1 MNLKVIGCLA
11 ALLLVV
17 GKIEANEKPA
27 PCVVY
32 FSVLENDVAPSR
44 LSISK
49 MNKQQSTWYEKH
61 GDREKYAGICYTE
74 NTSGGSGDT
83 PLYGIVWGQH
93 LSTEPYAFSYDT
105 TAHSH
110 GDASADP
117 AGDAS
122 TSAKKDYV
130 ADGWL
135 ATWDPKANQ
144 GKGSFVSVA
153 PLEIQN
159 HTDVN
164 AASMA
169 LLVSAMEQISQR
181 ENEKLAAAASERD
194 PHKNSKGGK
203 SGKDGNERNGWTEIT
218 ITPIDSGQP
227 PTVQA
232 SSAPPR
238 SSADPVQSTVA
249 PTTVTPLPESSNGSA
264 SGGTS
269 TVSVGSTPAGGD
281 IFVDDDFVGNTPST
295 INVPP
300 GRHVITVKKSGF
312 QNWARVVNFSGGLVT
327 LNADLAEGASGPSEV
342 ATSVSPPTA
351 ESANGSSMQTASALP
366 ATTTTSSLKIAG
378 WIGVAAK
385 NGLAGALVTNVSAES
400 PAARAGIHVGDVILA
415 LDGQMIKGKDF
426 ATEVAALKPGTRVPV
441 DYTRGAAAH
450 EVWITVGS
458 QN

>member
-1 MNLKVIGCLA
+1 MNFKVISCLA

-32 FSVLENDVAPSR
+32 FSVLENDVAPAH

-49 MNKQQSTWYEKH
+49 MNKPQSTWYEKH

-74 NTSGGSGDT
+74 NASGGSADT

-93 LSTEPYAFSYDT
+93 ATTEPYVFSYNT
-105 TAHSH
+105 TAHSR
-110 GDASADP
+110 GDADPPGSA
-117 AGDAS
+117 
-122 TSAKKDYV
+122 SAKKDYV

-135 ATWDPKANQ
+135 AIWDPKADQ
-144 GKGSFVSVA
+144 GKGSFVCVA

-159 HTDVN
+159 HTDLN

-181 ENEKLAAAASERD
+181 ENEKLAAAANERE
-194 PHKNSKGGK
+194 PHKNGK
-203 SGKDGNERNGWTEIT
+203 SGKSGKEGNERNGWTEIT
-218 ITPIDSGQP
+218 ITPIDNGQP

-238 SSADPVQSTVA
+238 SSADPVQSTTP
-249 PTTVTPLPESSNGSA
+249 PTTVTPLPESSNGPA

-269 TVSVGSTPAGGD
+269 TVSVGSNPAGGD

-327 LNADLAEGASGPSEV
+327 LNADLAVGASGPSETP
-342 ATSVSPPTA
+342 ASVSATTA
-351 ESANGSSMQTASALP
+351 ESANGSSMQTASSP
-366 ATTTTSSLKIAG
+366 PSTTTSSLKIAG
-378 WIGVAAK
+378 WIGVSAK